1 MKILSGV
8 GVSSESELSEN
19 LQVNLSL
26 LVTLVSSEISEVISE
41 MRMAFP
47 LRSVT
52 LWDSRSWFNHKAC
65 SKERVVML
73 TSWAWVVCWS

>member
-1 MKILSGV
+1 MRLRERFT
-8 GVSSESELSEN
+8 SESELSEN
-19 LQVNLSL
+19 FQENLSL
-26 LVTLVSSEISEVISE
+26 LVALVSSEISEVISE

-52 LWDSRSWFNHKAC
+52 LWDSKSWFSQRAC
-65 SKERVVML
+65 SIDRVVML

>member
-41 MRMAFP
+41 MRMAFS
-47 LRSVT
+47 LQSVT
-52 LWDSRSWFNHKAC
+52 LWGSRSWFNHKAC